1 MRRGWTLFVACAG
14 VALVVASM
22 VALNTALGDIAV
34 ATGATQ
40 TQLTWIVDSYTLLL
54 ACLLLPAGAI
64 GDRYGRRTALL
75 VGLAIFA
82 LASIAPLIFGGPV
95 QIIAARAL
103 AGAGAAFVMPATL
116 SLLTVA
122 YPPEARTKA
131 VGVWA
136 GVAGSGGIF
145 GLLGTGLLLHIFE
158 WQSIFWTFAGAGVAL
173 FLLALTIAE
182 SRDGDAPPLD
192 LPGAVTIGAA
202 VAVFVFG
209 ILQAPERGW
218 TDPRVIGCLAAGVVL
233 AVVFGAI
240 EAPAPTP
247 VARRA
252 VVP

>member
-1 MRRGWTLFVACAG
+1 M
-14 VALVVASM
+14 VVASM
-22 VALNTALGDIAV
+22 VALNTALADIAV

-82 LASIAPLIFGGPV
+82 GASFAPLILGSPV

-131 VGVWA
+131 VGVW
-136 GVAGSGGIF
+136 G
-145 GLLGTGLLLHIFE
+145 
-158 WQSIFWTFAGAGVAL
+158 
-173 FLLALTIAE
+173 
-182 SRDGDAPPLD
+182 
-192 LPGAVTIGAA
+192 
-202 VAVFVFG
+202 
-209 ILQAPERGW
+209 
-218 TDPRVIGCLAAGVVL
+218 
-233 AVVFGAI
+233 
-240 EAPAPTP
+240 
-247 VARRA
+247 RA
-252 VVP
+252 